1 MMTQSKKIILIVI
14 FGVLANIGL
23 FMNAG
28 YFSHDEIGWGIKA
41 ISSSS
46 IHDIKYYNIFNY
58 NEFHYRPLN
67 FNLWLLSSYYLFDT
81 PQLFH
86 LALLCCG
93 MVNAALFYFII
104 RHFTNEKVAFL
115 SSLVSTVMPSVVFVN
130 GWIGTIADVFW
141 LMCCCISFL
150 LFLHSTS
157 TYARNLNKNISIS
170 AACLFFIFALMFKET
185 AVVYPSILFLYIAQ
199 QFIYNKK
206 NLLEKK
212 KISISFFLIC
222 SFIVIGY
229 LTLRFE
235 FLFPKHGGYGT
246 SLGNIPTRA
255 LEYFIFPFLLDNT
268 EIHGLFNQYEIWQLS
283 IAIFLHFILIIL
295 VCRRSLVSYI
305 FYFLFYYVGSI
316 PILILDMSLPH
327 YIYTS
332 GFTLAVSIAILYY
345 RSSYYRFISVIFFA
359 LLFIH
364 SVSLQKNFVATGNYQ
379 NNFVNTLY
387 SVISSNK
394 DDDCQY
400 LITPELG
407 STSWVAVRAISFR
420 NNIDDLT
427 LPKDVVFDKSQLNPA
442 QHKQVCKLSLDIF
455 GRVKLLGIEDVNAK

>member
-1 MMTQSKKIILIVI
+1 MMTPSNKVILIII
-14 FGVLANIGL
+14 FGILANIGL

-28 YFSHDEIGWGIKA
+28 YFSHDEIGWGVKA
-41 ISSSS
+41 ISSVS

-67 FNLWLLSSYYLFDT
+67 FNLWLLSSYYFFDT

-86 LALLCCG
+86 LVLLCCG
-93 MVNAALFYFII
+93 LANAVLFYFII
-104 RHFTNEKVAFL
+104 NHFTNEKVAFL

-141 LMCCCISFL
+141 FMCCCISFL
-150 LFLHSTS
+150 LFLRSML
-157 TYARNLNKNISIS
+157 TYTNNYKNVFIL

-185 AVVYPSILFLYIAQ
+185 SVVYPVIVFLYIIH
-199 QFIYNKK
+199 QFIYNRKIF
-206 NLLEKK
+206 LEKK
-212 KISISFFLIC
+212 KIAISFFLIC
-222 SFIVIGY
+222 AFIVVGY
-229 LTLRFE
+229 LALRFE

-246 SLGNIPTRA
+246 SLANIPTRV
-255 LEYFIFPFLLDNT
+255 LEYFIFPFLIDNT
-268 EIHGLFNQYEIWQLS
+268 EIHGLFNQYTVWQLS
-283 IAIFLHFILIIL
+283 TAICLHIILIIL
-295 VCRRSLVSYI
+295 VCRSSLVSYV

-332 GFTLAVSIAILYY
+332 GFTLAVSIAILYCRSTNY
-345 RSSYYRFISVIFFA
+345 RLVSIVFFT
-359 LLFIH
+359 LLFAH
-364 SVSLQKNFVATGNYQ
+364 SVSLQKNFVVTGDYQ

-394 DDDCQY
+394 NEKCQY
-400 LITPELG
+400 LITPEPG
-407 STSWVAVRAISFR
+407 SISWVAVRAISFR
-420 NNIDDLT
+420 KNIDDLT
-427 LPKDVVFDKSQLNPA
+427 IPKDIVFDKSQLNPSL
-442 QHKQVCKLSLDIF
+442 HKQVCKLSLDII